1 MDYTDYGSLLSKNS
15 SNSTGA
21 YTNGSQPNYF
31 GASIP
36 NRPTSNGVYSS
47 QSRVTAQNEQT
58 RNISYANVDASNQ
71 SGGYNSG
78 VVQPRGGGSVPGGY
92 PSGAVPA
99 RESSGYTNAAR
110 PDSTYDR
117 TIRSGSPAPAG
128 AGSAREPSAN
138 GYGYRSDTN
147 GSNANGNNTSANRP
161 NSNGVAGNGTTKRYT
176 DYTKYDYTPSVSN
189 GVGNSNATGSGNGNV
204 PNNGNGS
211 GKINGSN
218 TGNGSGNGSSSGNG
232 NGSGKGSGS
241 GNGNGSGKGNG
252 SGSKKSKKNLTFSQ
266 KLLAGFKKFLRSIYL
281 MGKPMRIFVVSA
293 VGFVLVCVVL
303 IFAVSGSQH
312 KRTEIMAAQLALATT
327 PSPTIAPTA
336 TPIPTPS
343 PTPEV
348 RIEKGAEG
356 EDVMALQKRLM
367 ELGYLAID
375 EPTSYF
381 GNATKYAVK
390 LFQRQHELQQDGIC
404 GNDTI
409 ALLYSEEAKKYVM
422 TEGAEGDDIESFQ
435 EQLVELGYLD
445 DNQVTGY
452 YGSDTVEAVKK
463 FQNRNYI
470 TKDGKAGEQTLEE
483 INSADARVSYTKEK
497 EIAAEKKKQAALARA
512 SSAEGRIDKMISI
525 AKKQLGDTY
534 ILGKSGPDSF
544 DCSGLVYYCLRQ
556 VNVYTRRLNAAGLS
570 KTTSWTKIS
579 DIDNVN
585 AGDLL
590 FFKSDDSSTVGHV
603 GIYIGGGEM
612 IDASSANGKVVRRG
626 AKTNYWRRN
635 FVVARRPIE

>member
-1 MDYTDYGSLLSKNS
+1 MEYTDYGSNLGKNS

-21 YTNGSQPNYF
+21 YRGGPQMNYGSPSENRPVANGSSMRSSDGSSRANYNQNSSYFSADAFGKGGGSYGERQQPRSSAYGQNY
-31 GASIP
+31 ARTESAP
-36 NRPTSNGVYSS
+36 
-47 QSRVTAQNEQT
+47 AQNET
-58 RNISYANVDASNQ
+58 RRSDAGPYGAPARKDSIQYGGNPYRTAGKEADIYYSENYGSNGRSTEANGAN
-71 SGGYNSG
+71 
-78 VVQPRGGGSVPGGY
+78 PGGS
-92 PSGAVPA
+92 
-99 RESSGYTNAAR
+99 RRKYT
-110 PDSTYDR
+110 DYT
-117 TIRSGSPAPAG
+117 
-128 AGSAREPSAN
+128 
-138 GYGYRSDTN
+138 TN
-147 GSNANGNNTSANRP
+147 GSNGANSGGGSGPSYSGGDGKAAYRSEGRST
-161 NSNGVAGNGTTKRYT
+161 NGPAYPPGNGK
-176 DYTKYDYTPSVSN
+176 S
-189 GVGNSNATGSGNGNV
+189 
-204 PNNGNGS
+204 
-211 GKINGSN
+211 
-218 TGNGSGNGSSSGNG
+218 NGSGNAGGGGSRPGGNG
-232 NGSGKGSGS
+232 P
-241 GNGNGSGKGNG
+241 
-252 SGSKKSKKNLTFSQ
+252 KKPVNLTPKQ
-266 KLLAGFKKFLRSIYL
+266 KFVAWLKRFLRSIYK
-281 MGKPMRIFVVSA
+281 MGKPMRIFITSA
-293 VGFVLVCVVL
+293 LGFVLVCVIL
-303 IFAVSGSQH
+303 IVAISGSKH
-312 KRTEIMAAQLALATT
+312 KKADAMAAQLALAAT
-327 PSPTIAPTA
+327 PPPTIAPTE
-336 TPIPTPS
+336 TPVPTPS
-343 PTPEV
+343 PTPEI

-390 LFQRQHELQQDGIC
+390 LFQRQHELKQDGIC

-409 ALLYSEEAKKYVM
+409 VLLYSEEAKKYVM

-497 EIAAEKKKQAALARA
+497 EIEAEKKKQAALARA
-512 SSAEGRIDKMISI
+512 SSPAGRIDKMISI

-534 ILGKSGPDSF
+534 ILGKSGPDNF

-570 KTTSWTKIS
+570 KTSSWTKIS
-579 DIDNVN
+579 DIDNVK

-590 FFKSDDSSTVGHV
+590 FFKSDDSSTIGHV
-603 GIYIGGGEM
+603 GIYVGGGEM

>member
-1 MDYTDYGSLLSKNS
+1 MDYTDYGSLRSKNL

-21 YTNGSQPNYF
+21 YTNGSQPNGY
-31 GASIP
+31 GSSMP
-36 NRPTSNGVYSS
+36 NSPAVN
-47 QSRVTAQNEQT
+47 
-58 RNISYANVDASNQ
+58 
-71 SGGYNSG
+71 GGYSAYSRNNTEREANRNVAYFSENASTRAG
-78 VVQPRGGGSVPGGY
+78 SYTGGSVQPRGGSY
-92 PSGAVPA
+92 DSSASRNAAVPA
-99 RESSGYTNAAR
+99 RENGSPSNPVRSESEQERVARIYGSSGAE
-110 PDSTYDR
+110 
-117 TIRSGSPAPAG
+117 RSVKRETTPNGYVNGSGANGSGANNAG
-128 AGSAREPSAN
+128 ASKPNAN
-138 GYGYRSDTN
+138 TVNSPRATN
-147 GSNANGNNTSANRP
+147 SGANGNGAN
-161 NSNGVAGNGTTKRYT
+161 S
-176 DYTKYDYTPSVSN
+176 
-189 GVGNSNATGSGNGNV
+189 
-204 PNNGNGS
+204 NGNGS
-211 GKINGSN
+211 NGAKPKYTNYTSYVYAPPGGN
-218 TGNGSGNGSSSGNG
+218 GTGNGNGGSNGKGNG
-232 NGSGKGSGS
+232 NGS
-241 GNGNGSGKGNG
+241 
-252 SGSKKSKKNLTFSQ
+252 KKPPKKLTFQQ
-266 KLLAGFKKFLRSIYL
+266 KMLAWFKRFLRSIYL
-281 MGKPMRIFVVSA
+281 MGKPMRIFVGSA
-293 VGFVLVCVVL
+293 AGFVVICVIL
-303 IFAVSGSQH
+303 IFAISGSQH
-312 KRTEIMAAQLALATT
+312 KKDEIMAAQLALATT
-327 PSPTIAPTA
+327 PSPTIAATA
-336 TPIPTPS
+336 TPVPTPS

-409 ALLYSEEAKKYVM
+409 ALIYSEEAKKYVM

-445 DNQVTGY
+445 DSQVTGY

-512 SSAEGRIDKMISI
+512 SSAAGRIDKMIAT

-570 KTTSWTKIS
+570 KTSSWTKVS
-579 DIDNVN
+579 DIDNVKP
-585 AGDLL
+585 GDLL

-626 AKTNYWRRN
+626 AKTSYWRRN

>member
-21 YTNGSQPNYF
+21 YTNEPQVNYYGSSLQSRPAANGAYSPYSRANAEREANRNVSYF
-31 GASIP
+31 SEDASA
-36 NRPTSNGVYSS
+36 RNGVYS
-47 QSRVTAQNEQT
+47 
-58 RNISYANVDASNQ
+58 
-71 SGGYNSG
+71 
-78 VVQPRGGGSVPGGY
+78 GGGSQPR
-92 PSGAVPA
+92 SNFNDQTESRRSAV
-99 RESSGYTNAAR
+99 
-110 PDSTYDR
+110 
-117 TIRSGSPAPAG
+117 
-128 AGSAREPSAN
+128 SARENGNPPKTVRSESEQERMARIYGNSATQRSSAQGTASNRYYSGSVANNSGASGYGVNGAGTARSNFDGNNAPRVKNNNTNGNSAGAN
-138 GYGYRSDTN
+138 GAKPKYTN
-147 GSNANGNNTSANRP
+147 YTSYVYSP
-161 NSNGVAGNGTTKRYT
+161 
-176 DYTKYDYTPSVSN
+176 PS
-189 GVGNSNATGSGNGNV
+189 GGNGN
-204 PNNGNGS
+204 
-211 GKINGSN
+211 GKGG
-218 TGNGSGNGSSSGNG
+218 GNGSGNGKGNG
-232 NGSGKGSGS
+232 NGS
-241 GNGNGSGKGNG
+241 
-252 SGSKKSKKNLTFSQ
+252 KKPQKKLTFQQ
-266 KLLAGFKKFLRSIYL
+266 KALAWLKRFLRSIYL
-281 MGKPMRIFVVSA
+281 MEKPMRIFLASA
-293 VGFVLVCVVL
+293 AGFVLIGVIL
-303 IFAVSGSQH
+303 IFAVSGSRH
-312 KRTEIMAAQLALATT
+312 KEEETMAAQLALMTT
-327 PSPTIAPTA
+327 PAPTIAATA
-336 TPIPTPS
+336 TPVPTPS

-445 DNQVTGY
+445 DSQVTGY
-452 YGSDTVEAVKK
+452 YGTVTVEAVKK

-512 SSAEGRIDKMISI
+512 SSPAGRIDKMISI

-570 KTTSWTKIS
+570 KTSSWTKIS
-579 DIDNVN
+579 DIDNVK

-626 AKTNYWRRN
+626 AKTSYWRRN